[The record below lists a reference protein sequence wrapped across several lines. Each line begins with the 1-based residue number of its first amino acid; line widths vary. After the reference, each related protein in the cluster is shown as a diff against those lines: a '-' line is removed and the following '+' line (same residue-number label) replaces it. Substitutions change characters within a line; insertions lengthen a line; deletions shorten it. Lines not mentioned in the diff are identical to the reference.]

1 MLSYHSLLLSPLS
14 SAPAQYS
21 TYFSRTNVQCCAK
34 HAITASAYPLNTI
47 PRARYC
53 ANDYT
58 ILVEQA
64 MKLWLSL
71 SKLAVYQAKK
81 GLLLGYIQCRSIMI
95 LQYQLKLNHFTHTH
109 THTQKKLQVNNLATT
124 LLITTTVF
132 VDQSR
137 AIYLLASA
145 LTNTDALE
153 THRRFHCDSS
163 HRDLV
168 QHSLL
173 YLFSNISSRCI
184 FPFKPCQQQ
193 RSILY

>member
-1 MLSYHSLLLSPLS
+1 MLCEACNNGIRISVKYNS
-14 SAPAQYS
+14 
-21 TYFSRTNVQCCAK
+21 
-34 HAITASAYPLNTI
+34 
-47 PRARYC
+47 ARYC

-193 RSILY
+193 RSILYW